1 MEKSE
6 TLLFI
11 YTHKYQG
18 QRLSTVDLET
28 AENGIKVNML
38 NRAWKNIVPDIM
50 LYACVCVRA
59 SVCVRPCVCVCE
71 RLFISGQA
79 IKYKLQQMC
88 NAQQGNS
95 PHAQLTNNY

>member
-1 MEKSE
+1 
-6 TLLFI
+6 
-11 YTHKYQG
+11 
-18 QRLSTVDLET
+18 
-28 AENGIKVNML
+28 
-38 NRAWKNIVPDIM
+38 M